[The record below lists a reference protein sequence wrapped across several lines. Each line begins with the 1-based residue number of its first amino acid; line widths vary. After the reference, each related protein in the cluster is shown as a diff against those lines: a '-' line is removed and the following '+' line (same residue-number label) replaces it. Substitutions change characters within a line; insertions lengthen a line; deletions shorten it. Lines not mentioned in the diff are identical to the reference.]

1 MEREP
6 RTAAAPRLS
15 GTSADNDSAGTCR
28 GNSTAPGPKTAFTCA
43 AITTYWRR
51 RIQRGVDTM
60 WGPGQGGA
68 YIGPP
73 EIWRKRGKRRR
84 QRRQRP
90 GSACSKRAT
99 GRRTAARIR
108 APPNWLC
115 ALNVCSHPGG
125 GGRGGNP
132 SPAARANS
140 TQPEA
145 ERDPSTQQHVTL
157 ASGHKRET
165 VGGTPT
171 QQRAQTV
178 RWQGGEGDPSERPRA
193 TPARSQEEEEE
204 VDPPEP

>member
-43 AITTYWRR
+43 AITTYWRWS
-51 RIQRGVDTM
+51 IQRGVDPT

-108 APPNWLC
+108 APPTGCVRLTC
-115 ALNVCSHPGG
+115 AATQE

-132 SPAARANS
+132 IPAARANVA
-140 TQPEA
+140 QPEA
-145 ERDPSTQQHVTL
+145 EGDPSTQQHVTL

-204 VDPPEP
+204 LDPPEP